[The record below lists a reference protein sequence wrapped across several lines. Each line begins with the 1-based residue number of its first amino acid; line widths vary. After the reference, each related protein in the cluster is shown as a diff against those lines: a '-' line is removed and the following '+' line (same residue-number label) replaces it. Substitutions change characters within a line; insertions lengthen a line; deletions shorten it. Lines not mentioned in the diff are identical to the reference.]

1 MMPTVDSGYHILYD
15 TIFYIQGLWKKFGK
29 GKESKVVVKNLY
41 FGVER
46 GEVFG
51 LLGPNGAGKTTTL
64 NMITGAISPS
74 RGHVST
80 ASTNVYDHLMC
91 AHD

>member
-1 MMPTVDSGYHILYD
+1 
-15 TIFYIQGLWKKFGK
+15 LWKRFGK
-29 GKESKVVVKNLY
+29 GKKANVVVKDLY

-64 NMITGAISPS
+64 NMITGAIGPS
-74 RGHVST
+74 RGQVST
-80 ASTNVYDHLMC
+80 YNINHIKHATFNTNIFIK
-91 AHD
+91 